1 MGKRPEMGESPEA
14 VKAGEGSKE
23 PTGFQVSERQME
35 QFSELLAGLI
45 RENDVYTRFSSSQ
58 YLVLLAS
65 FGENQ
70 EAEVARRL
78 RRGLEAFEKEEGLR
92 VNLETQA
99 VEGPNRKEAM

>member
-1 MGKRPEMGESPEA
+1 MCIPA
-14 VKAGEGSKE
+14 
-23 PTGFQVSERQME
+23 
-35 QFSELLAGLI
+35 
-45 RENDVYTRFSSSQ
+45 FSSSQ

-70 EAEVARRL
+70 EAQVARRL